1 MGLEVVVH
9 LSALSRKPSWPPTSR
24 KMRAVDRADDD
35 QVDDVN
41 DDGDDVEKT
50 KIEEDGDDEQFWIIL
65 RRP

>member
-1 MGLEVVVH
+1 MVVH

-24 KMRAVDRADDD
+24 MMRVVNRADDD

-41 DDGDDVEKT
+41 DDGDDLVEKT
-50 KIEEDGDDEQFWIIL
+50 KIEEDGDDEQFSIIL